1 MVTEGKFVLCRL
13 GDALDRKLKQESR
26 LLRALAD
33 QTVTG
38 EPEAAL
44 DFIAKRPP
52 CSPRYSRMARLDGAG
67 QRKPFRGW
75 LCNGG

>member
-13 GDALDRKLKQESR
+13 GDALDRELKQDSR

-44 DFIAKRPP
+44 DFIAERPALFP
-52 CSPRYSRMARLDGAG
+52 
-67 QRKPFRGW
+67 QV
-75 LCNGG
+75 